1 MINVFDDNYWVHHA
15 YKYEA
20 TIITNYHSTEIVK
33 EDSWVYQCSNMMV
46 SKLETWV
53 HYYKQV
59 NHFYELDL
67 I

>member
-1 MINVFDDNYWVHHA
+1 MHPHDA

-20 TIITNYHSTEIVK
+20 IIITNYQSTEVVK
-33 EDSWVYQCSNMMV
+33 EDSWVYQYTSMMV

-59 NHFYELDL
+59 NHFYEFNKVNLG
-67 I
+67 